1 MVSRWHRIWKR
12 DTSPESTRDDD
23 WNRQSEEI
31 GRCGVGGL
39 WPGEK
44 EARRSALVG
53 REALVAEVSAIL
65 FESDPIG
72 INFTEN
78 TDEYDSEAET
88 ILLRLGDAQGP
99 EDVQRIAHEEFVR
112 WFDEKIAGP
121 PARYAEVAG
130 AIWAAANRKALP

>member
-1 MVSRWHRIWKR
+1 VSRWRRIWNR

-31 GRCGVGGL
+31 RRA
-39 WPGEK
+39 K

-72 INFTEN
+72 INFEWN

-88 ILLRLGDAQGP
+88 ILLRLGDARGP
-99 EDVQRIAHEEFVR
+99 EDVQRIAHEEFVL

-121 PARYAEVAG
+121 PARYAEVAR
-130 AIWAAANRKALP
+130 AIWAAANGKAIP